1 MKIPVNLTEK
11 LATFTYRFSLRTIAT
26 YNNNDIMVPV
36 KRPFELRQ
44 PTRFAW

>member
-11 LATFTYRFSLRTIAT
+11 LATFTDRFSPRTIAT